1 MIKRLLKWSNDNHW
15 YIIAGLVMASMMFW
29 TYGCVSTVS
38 SVMYPDKQINR
49 SELETELQYLVSTVQ
64 NRIEDLDRQDAIK
77 QSLLDAANV
86 VASTGT
92 INPSGLI
99 NLAATIGAIGFGLN
113 RNQALKKIKNGNGA

>member
-1 MIKRLLKWSNDNHW
+1 
-15 YIIAGLVMASMMFW
+15 
-29 TYGCVSTVS
+29 
-38 SVMYPDKQINR
+38 MYPDKQINR